1 MKVTYY
7 QRGETL
13 DYIPTEK
20 LEAGQVVPIGTRIGV
35 AAEAIPAGQP
45 GHIHVVGVFAMTKTN
60 TEEIKLGTA
69 VYYDAAA
76 EAITT
81 TADRNTPAGYAAAD
95 AVTTATSVLV
105 KLLG

>member
-69 VYYDAAA
+69 
-76 EAITT
+76 
-81 TADRNTPAGYAAAD
+81 R
-95 AVTTATSVLV
+95 L
-105 KLLG
+105 

>member
-7 QRGETL
+7 QRGESL

-76 EAITT
+76 EAITV
-81 TADRNTPAGYAAAD
+81 TADGNTPAGYAAAD
-95 AVTTATSVLV
+95 AATNATSVLV

>member
-13 DYIPTEK
+13 DYTASKK
-20 LEAGQVVPIGTRIGV
+20 LEAGDVVGLGSRIGV
-35 AAEAIPAGQP
+35 AAEPVSAGQV
-45 GHIHVVGVFAMTKTN
+45 GHVHVVGVFAMTKGN
-60 TEEIKLGTA
+60 TEEIKQGAA

-81 TADRNTPAGYAAAD
+81 TADGNTPAGYAAAD
-95 AVTTATSVLV
+95 AATTATSVLV